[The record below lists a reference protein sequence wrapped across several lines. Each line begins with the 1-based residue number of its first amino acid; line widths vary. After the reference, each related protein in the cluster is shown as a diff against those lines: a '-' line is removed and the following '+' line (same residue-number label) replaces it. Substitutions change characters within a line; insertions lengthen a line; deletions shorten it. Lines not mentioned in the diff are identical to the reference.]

1 MIQKIVQSVVYLK
14 YASDELKDIYPE
26 VSLTLLE
33 LSKQLISENNIN
45 RLEVEEFQEP
55 VKETIENE
63 KQLD

>member
-1 MIQKIVQSVVYLK
+1 
-14 YASDELKDIYPE
+14 
-26 VSLTLLE
+26 LTLLE

-45 RLEVEEFQEP
+45 RLEVEEFQEL